1 MKPYFA
7 RTRLKEIDRI
17 STDKYGIPS
26 LILMENAGR
35 AVADETI
42 KLIKS
47 TLPGK
52 TKPVITVICGKGNNG
67 GDGFVTARHLYNK
80 NYKVN
85 ILYLGNINDVKSR
98 SEATNIN
105 LNIARK
111 LRIPVMELPFL
122 LKGLPRPYRNAFRLL
137 KSADVIIDAIFG
149 IGLEREIQ
157 SPLREFIA
165 RINSLNIPVVAVD
178 IPSGLDTDTGQ
189 PLGIA
194 IKAKRTV
201 TFGFPKIGFIKPS
214 AKKYLGK
221 LIIADIGIPN
231 EIHEST

>member
-1 MKPYFA
+1 MKPYLT
-7 RTRLKEIDRI
+7 RTQLQAIDRI
-17 STDKYGIPS
+17 ATDKYGIPS

-35 AVADETI
+35 AVAEETI
-42 KLIKS
+42 KLLKHKKN
-47 TLPGK
+47 PR
-52 TKPVITVICGKGNNG
+52 VTVICGKGNNG
-67 GDGFVTARHLYNK
+67 GDGFVTARHLHNK
-80 NYKVN
+80 KYKVT

-105 LNIARK
+105 LNIALK
-111 LRIPVMELPFL
+111 LRIPVIELSFL
-122 LKGLPRPYRNAFRLL
+122 LKGLPRPHRNAFRLL

-157 SPLREFIA
+157 SPLLEFIA
-165 RINSLNIPVVAVD
+165 QINSSSIPVVAVD
-178 IPSGLDTDTGQ
+178 IPSGLDTDTGN

-201 TFGFPKIGFIKPS
+201 TFGFPKIGFLRPS

-231 EIHEST
+231 EVV

>member
-1 MKPYFA
+1 MKPYLT
-7 RTRLKEIDRI
+7 RTQLQAIDRI
-17 STDKYGIPS
+17 ATDKYGIPS

-35 AVADETI
+35 AVAEETI
-42 KLIKS
+42 KLLKHKKN
-47 TLPGK
+47 PR
-52 TKPVITVICGKGNNG
+52 VTVICGKGNNG
-67 GDGFVTARHLYNK
+67 GDGFVTARHLHNK
-80 NYKVN
+80 KYKVT

-98 SEATNIN
+98 SQATNIN
-105 LNIARK
+105 LNIALK
-111 LRIPVMELPFL
+111 LRIPVIELSFL
-122 LKGLPRPYRNAFRLL
+122 LKGLPRPHRNAFRLL

-157 SPLREFIA
+157 SPLLEFIA
-165 RINSLNIPVVAVD
+165 QINSSSIPVVAVD
-178 IPSGLDTDTGQ
+178 IPSGLDTDTGN

-201 TFGFPKIGFIKPS
+201 TFGFPKIGFLRPS

-231 EIHEST
+231 EVV

>member
-1 MKPYFA
+1 MPNHIYLN
-7 RTRLKEIDRI
+7 RNRLKEIDRI
-17 STDKYGIPS
+17 STDKYRIPS

-35 AVADETI
+35 AVADEAI

-52 TKPVITVICGKGNNG
+52 RETVIIVICGKGNNG
-67 GDGFVTARHLYNK
+67 GDGFVTARHLHNK
-80 NYKVN
+80 NCKVS
-85 ILYLGNINDVKSR
+85 ILYLGNINDVKSM

-105 LNIARK
+105 LNIVLK

-122 LKGLPRPYRNAFRLL
+122 LKGLPRPYKNAFRLL

-149 IGLEREIQ
+149 IGLERKIQ
-157 SPLREFIA
+157 SPLHEFIA
-165 RINSLNIPVVAVD
+165 RINSLDIPVVAVD

-201 TFGFPKIGFIKPS
+201 TFGFPKIGFLKPA

-221 LIIADIGIPN
+221 LTIADISIPCN
-231 EIHEST
+231 IS